1 MNFSATFKRPL
12 PSLTLLVICGT
23 ATAQTTAPA
32 PLSPADQS
40 ALDTARILE
49 RNEALWNQ
57 TLDLNEKEASLADII
72 AHIQTALGEGAPQVE
87 LRSPGATKSTFSLT
101 GTPIGLSL
109 TSLAQLS
116 NCRVW
121 VFDHFVVAPES
132 ALTDE
137 ERAAIERREGGEWAL
152 SSAAGGLRTKSSWS
166 GRELRCRTVVRLVG
180 ADIKAHLAAQ
190 AAPAQAAPAQA
201 APAQAAPAQAAPAQA
216 ASAQAAPA
224 QAAPAQAAPVAA
236 NTRIIVAA
244 SQEKAPFELPFGELQ
259 PASQKALQDLVNDET
274 KRFYSQTS
282 QESSVLSPEVMV
294 CFDDTRG
301 SQMTLFL
308 RGATIKSFSPRW
320 YADNFR

>member
-201 APAQAAPAQAAPAQA
+201 A
-216 ASAQAAPA
+216 SAQAAPA